1 MDDVGEHG
9 AIELVYLN
17 SDGVR
22 AVVGYRIKKI
32 TKPCAAPRRVR
43 RWRREVVS
51 VAADVYGSA
60 LADRDDCE
68 GESDGRS
75 EWRSCRA
82 IAHATE
88 VRGYPR
94 HCTMH
99 SRYGLD
105 VTVDGR
111 VYNFR
116 TEDSR
121 ICFDRSSGVPRLDR
135 VLLLRV
141 KGVKHR
147 PWIGDESS

>member
-1 MDDVGEHG
+1 
-9 AIELVYLN
+9 
-17 SDGVR
+17 
-22 AVVGYRIKKI
+22 
-32 TKPCAAPRRVR
+32 
-43 RWRREVVS
+43 
-51 VAADVYGSA
+51 
-60 LADRDDCE
+60 
-68 GESDGRS
+68 
-75 EWRSCRA
+75 
-82 IAHATE
+82 
-88 VRGYPR
+88 
-94 HCTMH
+94 MH

>member
-1 MDDVGEHG
+1 M
-9 AIELVYLN
+9 YLN

-60 LADRDDCE
+60 
-68 GESDGRS
+68 RS